1 MLMEQRLRK
10 LELRAKEEKWYIDFN
25 NLKIKDKPFAS
36 GSTSFIYNGTWIG
49 TNIAVKA
56 LKEQS
61 EKNLHFFINE
71 IEFWNKIRHPNI
83 VQFLGISIKN
93 NKLYIIIQKIN
104 GTDLKDYILCNKNL
118 NIKKRI
124 YIISQLSLI
133 LKFLHNSKPSVIYTD
148 LKPENILI
156 ENNKVY
162 LTDFGLCQF
171 IPEDKDTLLPGNIG
185 TLRYMAP
192 EVYNYQ
198 NYDCK
203 ADIYSFGMIIFF
215 IFKQELP
222 FSNFKRNCLGDYFG
236 NCNDYNF
243 SIYNKEIEYL
253 IKKCITKNV
262 ASRFNI
268 EEAIEFINNINIYK
282 LNYNC
287 LLYLLFNK

>member
-1 MLMEQRLRK
+1 MEQRLRK
-10 LELRAKEEKWYIDFN
+10 LELKAKEEKWYIDFN

-36 GSTSFIYNGTWIG
+36 GSTSFIYNGTWLG

-71 IEFWNKIRHPNI
+71 VEFWCKIRHPNI
-83 VQFLGISIKN
+83 VQFLGITIKN

-104 GTDLKDYILCNKNL
+104 GIDLKDYILDIKNL
-118 NIKKRI
+118 SNKKRI
-124 YIISQLSLI
+124 SIISQLSLI
-133 LKFLHNSKPSVIYTD
+133 LKFLHNSKPSIVYTD

-171 IPEDKDTLLPGNIG
+171 IPEDDSLLPGNIG

-192 EVYNYQ
+192 EVYNYK

-222 FSNFKRNCLGDYFG
+222 FSNFKRNSLGDYFG
-236 NCNDYNF
+236 SNNDYNF
-243 SIYNKEIEYL
+243 TMYYKEIEYL
-253 IKKCITKNV
+253 IKKCVTKDV
-262 ASRFNI
+262 ALRFNI
-268 EEAIEFINNINIYK
+268 DEAIEFINNINISK
-282 LNYNC
+282 LDYHC
-287 LLYLLFNK
+287 LFYLLYNM